1 MANGLPC
8 LFSDLPVHREI
19 SLDGNAAALFQCGSS
34 DDLAQQLRLLLN
46 SSSLREQYSRAAQR
60 LIEHKYSAKAAT
72 GRYVQ
77 AFGLS

>member
-1 MANGLPC
+1 M
-8 LFSDLPVHREI
+8 
-19 SLDGNAAALFQCGSS
+19 AALFQCGSS
-34 DDLAQQLRLLLN
+34 DDLAQQLRLLLD

-60 LIEHKYSAKAAT
+60 LIENKYSAKAAT